1 MTDSKNM
8 YNMFNID
15 DYDVFIFDFDGT
27 IINTEPYHFKA
38 YLKSFQDLGV
48 DFNFDLDF
56 QKYCKMLHNI
66 DRTEFNSVLNK
77 YTIDYVKLYE
87 QKSKNFLE
95 LIKND
100 FEQKINKFIGNC
112 DVFLKKLKARNKELV
127 MVTNS
132 SIVSI
137 NNFKKFV
144 PELELFDK
152 IYTKEDFVK
161 KKPDP
166 ECYLKVQEIYASQNK
181 RMIAFEDSFQGFH
194 ALSFATQM
202 KQMFIDPYNYYYSEF
217 IKGHYENVN
226 FIKSYDCFE

>member
-1 MTDSKNM
+1 MTDLKNI
-8 YNMFNID
+8 YNID

-27 IINTEPYHFKA
+27 ILNTEPYHFKA

-56 QKYCKMLHNI
+56 NKYCKMLHNI

-77 YTIDYVKLYE
+77 YTIDYIKLYE
-87 QKSKNFLE
+87 QKSTNFLE
-95 LIKND
+95 IVKKD
-100 FEQKINKFIGNC
+100 FGIKINKFIGNC
-112 DVFLKKLKARNKELV
+112 DVFLKKLKERNKELV

-137 NNFKKFV
+137 NQFKKLV

-152 IYTKEDFVK
+152 IYTKEDFMK

-166 ECYLKVQEIYASQNK
+166 ECYLKVQKIYASQNK

-202 KQMFIDPYNYYYSEF
+202 KQMFIDPYHYYYSGF
-217 IKGHYENVN
+217 IKEYYENVDV
-226 FIKSYDCFE
+226 IKSYDCFE